1 MKLEAAERCHKVELR
16 YELVQLYVDAQHRE
30 EVGRLQR
37 RHPIG
42 LLHHDLKN
50 KIGLITL
57 LHIMNLICENP
68 FYQL

>member
-1 MKLEAAERCHKVELR
+1 MKLEAAERCHKVELH

-30 EVGRLQR
+30 AVGRLQR

-50 KIGLITL
+50 
-57 LHIMNLICENP
+57 ENR
-68 FYQL
+68 FNYSLAYYEFDL

>member
-30 EVGRLQR
+30 AVGRLQR

-50 KIGLITL
+50 KNRFNYSLAYYEF
-57 LHIMNLICENP
+57 NL
-68 FYQL
+68 